1 MTEFPQG
8 TNPETPEPAENRS
21 LARQMIDIVKYTFY
35 VMKSILFIAPLA
47 LVLVV
52 VTLALTGPSIGNIFS
67 NIVNAL

>member
-1 MTEFPQG
+1 MTELPQG
-8 TNPETPEPAENRS
+8 TNPEPPEPAENRS

-52 VTLALTGPSIGNIFS
+52 VTLSLIGPSVGNIFS
-67 NIVNAL
+67 NIVNSL